1 LFAVY
6 VLPPI
11 IGTTN
16 NWKRVKD
23 KSAICNLKSAI
34 EKSEARTICMIVV
47 MKPGANQRQ
56 IDHVIERIEDL
67 GLRSHVIVGTDRTVI
82 AALGEKRDGA
92 KQALETGDGVEK
104 VVPILA
110 PFKMAS
116 TEVKQERSQVG
127 ANGLQVGGTR
137 IGVIAGPCSVESRE
151 QILEIAGIVREAGA
165 TGLRGGAFKPR
176 TSPYSFQGMK
186 EKGLQLLAEAR
197 AKTGLAIVTEVM
209 APEHV
214 ELVAGYADVL
224 QVGARNMQNYPL
236 LETVGE
242 SGLPVLLKRGPSA
255 TMEEFLLAAEYILKT
270 GNTQVMLCERGIRTF
285 EDHTRFTLPLAS
297 VPYLHQTTH
306 LPVVVDP
313 SHGTGKA
320 SLVATMARAAVAA
333 GADGL
338 IVEVHP
344 DPEKA
349 LSDGFQALT
358 PAAFRQMMAE
368 CRQIAAAVGREL

>member
-1 LFAVY
+1 
-6 VLPPI
+6 
-11 IGTTN
+11 
-16 NWKRVKD
+16 
-23 KSAICNLKSAI
+23 
-34 EKSEARTICMIVV
+34 MIVV
-47 MKPGANQRQ
+47 MKHGATEQQ
-56 IDHVIERIEDL
+56 IEHVKERIEQL
-67 GLRSHVIVGTDRTVI
+67 GLRSHVIVGTELTVI

-92 KQALETGDGVEK
+92 KQALETGEGVEK

-110 PFKMAS
+110 PYKMAS
-116 TEVKQERSQVG
+116 TEVKQERTLVQARDLKVG
-127 ANGLQVGGTR
+127 AGKV
-137 IGVIAGPCSVESRE
+137 GVIAGPCSVESRG
-151 QILEIAGIVREAGA
+151 QILEIAHLVKEAGA

-186 EKGLQLLAEAR
+186 EKGLELLAEAR
-197 AKTGLAIVTEVM
+197 GQTGLAVVTEVM

-214 ELVAGYADVL
+214 ALVSRYADVL

-236 LETVGE
+236 LEAVGE
-242 SGLPVLLKRGPSA
+242 SELPVLLKRGPAA
-255 TMEEFLLAAEYILKT
+255 TLDEFLLAAEYVLKT

-285 EDHTRFTLPLAS
+285 EDHTRFTLPLAT

-320 SLVATMARAAVAA
+320 SLVATMARASIAA

-368 CRQIAAAVGREL
+368 CRKVAAAIGRQW

>member
-1 LFAVY
+1 
-6 VLPPI
+6 
-11 IGTTN
+11 
-16 NWKRVKD
+16 
-23 KSAICNLKSAI
+23 
-34 EKSEARTICMIVV
+34 MIVV
-47 MKPGANQRQ
+47 MKHGASQQQ
-56 IDHVIERIEDL
+56 IDHMIERIEGL
-67 GLRSHVIVGTDRTVI
+67 GLRSHVIVGTECTVI

-92 KQALETGDGVEK
+92 KQALETGEGVEK

-110 PFKMAS
+110 PYKMAS
-116 TEVKQERSQVG
+116 TEVKQERTLVQARALKVG
-127 ANGLQVGGTR
+127 AGKV
-137 IGVIAGPCSVESRE
+137 GVIAGPCSVESKS
-151 QILEIAGIVREAGA
+151 QILEIAHLVKEAGA

-186 EKGLQLLAEAR
+186 EKGLELLALAREA
-197 AKTGLAIVTEVM
+197 TGLAVVSEVM

-214 ELVAGYADVL
+214 PLLTRYVDVL

-236 LETVGE
+236 LEAVGE
-242 SGLPVLLKRGPSA
+242 SGKPVLLKRGPAA

-270 GNTQVMLCERGIRTF
+270 GNPNVMLCERGIRTF
-285 EDHTRFTLPLAS
+285 EDHTRFTLPLAT

-344 DPEKA
+344 DPENA

-358 PAAFRQMMAE
+358 PSAFRQMMAE
-368 CRQIAAAVGREL
+368 CRKVASALGMAL

>member
-1 LFAVY
+1 
-6 VLPPI
+6 
-11 IGTTN
+11 
-16 NWKRVKD
+16 
-23 KSAICNLKSAI
+23 
-34 EKSEARTICMIVV
+34 MIVV
-47 MKPGANQRQ
+47 MKSGATQKQ
-56 IDHVIERIEDL
+56 IDHVIERIEQL
-67 GLRSHVIVGTDRTVI
+67 GLRSHVIVGTERTVV

-92 KQALETGDGVEK
+92 KQALETGEGVEK

-110 PFKMAS
+110 PYKMAS
-116 TEVKQERSQVG
+116 TEVKKERTRVEVLGLHVG
-127 ANGLQVGGTR
+127 DGR

-151 QILEIAGIVREAGA
+151 QILEIAHIVRDAGA
-165 TGLRGGAFKPR
+165 SGLRGGSFKPR

-186 EKGLQLLAEAR
+186 EKGLELLAEAR
-197 AKTGLAIVTEVM
+197 AATGLAVVTEVM

-214 ELVAGYADVL
+214 TMVAKYADVL

-236 LETVGE
+236 LEAVGE
-242 SGLPVLLKRGPSA
+242 SEMPVLLKRGPAA
-255 TMEEFLLAAEYILKT
+255 TIDEFLLAAEYILKT
-270 GNTQVMLCERGIRTF
+270 GNTRVMLCERGIRTF

-297 VPYLHQTTH
+297 VPYLQQTTH

-338 IVEVHP
+338 IIEVHP

-349 LSDGFQALT
+349 MSDGFQALT
-358 PAAFRQMMAE
+358 PAGFRQLMAE
-368 CRQIAAAVGREL
+368 CRPVAAAIGKHL